1 MKPINLDKIQQDIDS
16 RLLTE
21 RTEPQ
26 PNGKL
31 TEREERVLD
40 RLWVRLLEIYGHQ
53 LNSQYGE
60 TIPESWVMLLKG
72 ITPDQIKTGLNGLVK
87 RKDTWP
93 PNAQEFRQLCLPTKS
108 PDGTN
113 SAAYIQYKPAPR
125 LTDQG
130 AISKRKAAGKKAL
143 GEMLDGL

>member
-1 MKPINLDKIQQDIDS
+1 
-16 RLLTE
+16 
-21 RTEPQ
+21 
-26 PNGKL
+26 
-31 TEREERVLD
+31 
-40 RLWVRLLEIYGHQ
+40 
-53 LNSQYGE
+53 
-60 TIPESWVMLLKG
+60 MLLKG
-72 ITPDQIKTGLNGLVK
+72 ITPEQIKTGLNGLVN

-130 AISKRKAAGKKAL
+130 AISKRKKAGLRALEEMKK
-143 GEMLDGL
+143 GL